1 MEERAQYLLNAF
13 FTNGIQE
20 IHPQFLIDKLGGKL
34 FLPNEREVVL
44 SEKIASNVLWAGWI
58 KLLTYVHVGTGAAIN
73 QQNLDNHVHLG
84 NDERKPIIRFFY
96 SESHMA
102 DAIKY
107 IFDKLYDEFSWSDQ
121 IIFNTGRETKTK
133 KLTPQ
138 QLANI
143 TNQIDNPGL
152 TELRFRQKGI
162 DITSPETYKDLTV
175 MHIDLI
181 DTTWEGIEYA
191 ETHKIEEII
200 INGIKGVY
208 DSENGQ

>member
-1 MEERAQYLLNAF
+1 
-13 FTNGIQE
+13 
-20 IHPQFLIDKLGGKL
+20 
-34 FLPNEREVVL
+34 
-44 SEKIASNVLWAGWI
+44 
-58 KLLTYVHVGTGAAIN
+58 
-73 QQNLDNHVHLG
+73 
-84 NDERKPIIRFFY
+84 
-96 SESHMA
+96 MA